1 MLLGKN
7 CCISEGGFGNTIQH
21 KDCISKVAYHVVKII
36 GDIETDLKIYLVVY
50 KDWSKHNG

>member
-7 CCISEGGFGNTIQH
+7 CCISEGRFGNTIQH
-21 KDCISKVAYHVVKII
+21 KDCISKVVYHVIKII
-36 GDIETDLKIYLVVY
+36 ADIETDLKIYLVVY